1 MKKKILA
8 LLAVALLTFSAVPV
22 MAANSPTAA
31 PVYNITINNTAVS
44 KDGNAINGGKIVA
57 SAEKVEVGK
66 SLTLTATADSGKK
79 FSKWILP
86 EGSYTIVSG
95 SLTDATITITPTK
108 DNFNVNAEFVDD
120 AAVTTAANNETTVA
134 SDDADVDDDED
145 ADVDD
150 DDDDDVVDET
160 EASKGV
166 SDNSGTSPKTGVATG
181 AILATLLASGGI
193 AVASKKKSK

>member
-31 PVYNITINNTAVS
+31 PVYNITINNTTVS

-57 SAEKVEVGK
+57 STDKIEAGK
-66 SLTLTATADSGKK
+66 SITLTATADAGKK
-79 FSKWILP
+79 FSKWVLP
-86 EGSYTIVSG
+86 EGGYTIVSG
-95 SLTDATITITPTK
+95 SLTDATITVIPTK

-120 AAVTTAANNETTVA
+120 VAVTTAGNNETTVV
-134 SDDADVDDDED
+134 SEDTDVDDDDD

-150 DDDDDVVDET
+150 DDDEDVDET
-160 EASKGV
+160 TASKGV